1 METDGTYWMIL
12 SQMIALVFRILPGD
26 FSTYAN
32 AFENVKY
39 LMGECT
45 YLLPSKAMTLT

>member
-1 METDGTYWMIL
+1 METNGTYWMIL
-12 SQMIALVFRILPGD
+12 FQMIALVFRILPGD

-39 LMGECT
+39 LMRGNVHIC
-45 YLLPSKAMTLT
+45 YPLNQ